1 MLALIGG
8 CLVACPATIEERP
21 KMRSAVVSVAVRGI
35 EGLLLAEEEETAAVD
50 Y

>member
-1 MLALIGG
+1 
-8 CLVACPATIEERP
+8 
-21 KMRSAVVSVAVRGI
+21 MRSAVVSVAVRGI